1 MTDKK
6 KRLTKELWVGVLG
19 IIAILLVYLLINFFK
34 GINVFEDNNK
44 YYIKFDNLGDVVKTS
59 PIYIRGYKVGNVCGI
74 SYDYNKGDGVYVE
87 ISVDN
92 SLRIPE
98 GSTATINSQLLG
110 SSTVDLTLGS
120 SKTILMPGDTL
131 TGHTAGSVMTAAGD
145 MMPQISA
152 LIPKADSIMTSL
164 NTILANPAINGTLSN
179 MESLTK
185 ELDRT
190 ANLLNGMLENDMKD
204 IAGNVEIATGKLIE
218 LEDDLLTI
226 SSQLS
231 EVDYLA
237 LVESLENSLNNIEK
251 ITSALDNGEGTAGM
265 LLKDSTLYHK
275 LTTTCDAANALLQ
288 DLKENPK
295 RYVHFSVFGRKEKKE

>member
-6 KRLTKELWVGVLG
+6 KRLAKELWVGVLG

-110 SSTVDLTLGS
+110 SSTVDLSLGS

-190 ANLLNGMLENDMKD
+190 TKLLNGMLENDMKD
-204 IAGNVEIATGKLIE
+204 IAGNVEIATVKLIE

>member
-6 KRLTKELWVGVLG
+6 KRLAKELWVGVLG

-110 SSTVDLTLGS
+110 SSTVDLSLGS

-190 ANLLNGMLENDMKD
+190 TKLLNGMLENDMKD
-204 IAGNVEIATGKLIE
+204 IAGNVEIATVKLIE

-295 RYVHFSVFGRKEKKE
+295 RYVHFSVFGRKEKME

>member
-190 ANLLNGMLENDMKD
+190 ANL
-204 IAGNVEIATGKLIE
+204 
-218 LEDDLLTI
+218 
-226 SSQLS
+226 
-231 EVDYLA
+231 
-237 LVESLENSLNNIEK
+237 
-251 ITSALDNGEGTAGM
+251 
-265 LLKDSTLYHK
+265 
-275 LTTTCDAANALLQ
+275 
-288 DLKENPK
+288 
-295 RYVHFSVFGRKEKKE
+295 